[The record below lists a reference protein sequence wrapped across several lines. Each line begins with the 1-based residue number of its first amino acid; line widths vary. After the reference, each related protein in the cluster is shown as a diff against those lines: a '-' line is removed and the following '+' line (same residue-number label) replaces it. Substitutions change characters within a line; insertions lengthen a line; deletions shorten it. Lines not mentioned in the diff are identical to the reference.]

1 MAALDMA
8 PSKRPHP
15 CLVYAMYALVARFS
29 PAPKLKRFEE
39 HFYQIASAQLTN
51 AVKAVD
57 RPFDA
62 TRAATILTVYN
73 YSQAQYQAATMMLG
87 QAAR

>member
-15 CLVYAMYALVARFS
+15 CLLYAMYALVARFS
-29 PAPKLKRFEE
+29 RAPKLKKLDDY
-39 HFYQIASAQLTN
+39 FYEIASAQLTT
-51 AVKAVD
+51 AVKDVD

-62 TRAATILTVYN
+62 ARAATILTVYN
-73 YSQAQYQAATMMLG
+73 YSQARYQAATMMLA
-87 QAAR
+87 QASR